1 MRSVP
6 SVKLVRCFYSFE
18 CPQIVSCQIHAFWI
32 SSAKPLSDPGIMK
45 SLSISKLEVTYA
57 KSQEKSEENSS
68 CSACVVGIEIVL
80 QVGGLV
86 SVVHET
92 EEGSEGAVSEGGST
106 S

>member
-1 MRSVP
+1 
-6 SVKLVRCFYSFE
+6 
-18 CPQIVSCQIHAFWI
+18 
-32 SSAKPLSDPGIMK
+32 MK
-45 SLSISKLEVTYA
+45 FLSISKLKITYA
-57 KSQEKSEENSS
+57 KSQEKSKDNSS
-68 CSACVVGIEIVL
+68 GSAGVVGIEVVL